1 MKELRNISSNILYLF
16 FDKVYG
22 AIISLFFLSIL
33 TNYLGPELFGVWSY
47 ILSFASIAVPLS
59 TAGTNYTIVKKFS
72 LNQNPADVAKQAFL
86 LRMMAS
92 IITTIILTIAF
103 FVTTTKQQTQ
113 ELTVLIFFLVAMTL
127 NNINLT
133 ILYNES
139 KIKNEKT
146 VLAKNIGLTIG
157 IGIKIFL
164 IYNNASISEIAAITI
179 IESLIFFLFGY
190 YLTDLNISVSFS
202 SEVIADSRKLL
213 LESFPLFLSSVI
225 VVVYL
230 KIDIILL
237 RHFTTL
243 GEVGY
248 YAAAARI
255 SEMLYAAP
263 VALSTVFFPIIM
275 REIKHNEKKKMNR
288 IRFYATAFYLCLFLC
303 VSCSLFSPYIIKV
316 VYGSAF
322 YEAAQIFSL
331 HCISIVFIG
340 FLTSSSKE
348 LIAKDKYKFIFYRD
362 ISGLISNL
370 ILNIILIPAYGALG
384 AAVSTLISYFIASV
398 LSNLFFSETKKVLIL
413 MLKSPLIIFRTNDI
427 KNA

>member
-33 TNYLGPELFGVWSY
+33 TSYLGPELFGVWSY

-202 SEVIADSRKLL
+202 SGVIADSRKLL

-275 REIKHNEKKKMNR
+275 REIKHNEEKKTNR
-288 IRFYATAFYLCLFLC
+288 IRFYATVFYLCLFLC

-362 ISGLISNL
+362 ISGLISNV
-370 ILNIILIPAYGALG
+370 ILNIILIPAYGPLG

>member
-1 MKELRNISSNILYLF
+1 LF

-72 LNQNPADVAKQAFL
+72 LNHNPADVAKQAFL

-202 SEVIADSRKLL
+202 SGVIADSRKLL

-275 REIKHNEKKKMNR
+275 REIKHNEEKKMNR

>member
-33 TNYLGPELFGVWSY
+33 TSYLGPELFGVWSY

-113 ELTVLIFFLVAMTL
+113 ELRVLIFFLVAMTL

-164 IYNNASISEIAAITI
+164 IYNNASISEIAAISI

-202 SEVIADSRKLL
+202 SGVIADSRKLL

-275 REIKHNEKKKMNR
+275 REIKHNEEKKTNR
-288 IRFYATAFYLCLFLC
+288 IRFYATVFYLCLFLC

-362 ISGLISNL
+362 ISGLISNV
-370 ILNIILIPAYGALG
+370 ILNIILIPAYGPLG

>member
-22 AIISLFFLSIL
+22 AIISLFFLSVL

-202 SEVIADSRKLL
+202 SGVIADSRKLL

-275 REIKHNEKKKMNR
+275 REIKHNEEKKTNR
-288 IRFYATAFYLCLFLC
+288 IRFYATVFYLCLFLC

>member
-33 TNYLGPELFGVWSY
+33 TSYLGPELFGVWSY

-164 IYNNASISEIAAITI
+164 IYNNASISEIAAISI

-202 SEVIADSRKLL
+202 SGVIADSRKLL

-275 REIKHNEKKKMNR
+275 REIKHNEEKKTNR
-288 IRFYATAFYLCLFLC
+288 IRFYATVFYLCLFLC

-362 ISGLISNL
+362 ISGLISNV
-370 ILNIILIPAYGALG
+370 ILNIILIPAYGPLG